1 MTVLRDVAI
10 VILAVEA
17 FVLMLLPLVVLGG
30 LVYGLWW
37 LRRHENLPSWLRLT
51 RAYVSLGLS
60 YVELAMALIVRPILF
75 VNGALATVQSLATTL
90 FGAREGSEPIHQI
103 DEAAGQ

>member
-1 MTVLRDVAI
+1 MTVFRDVAI

-60 YVELAMALIVRPILF
+60 YVELAMAMIVRPILF
-75 VNGALATVQSLATTL
+75 VNGALATAQRWATAL
-90 FGAREGSEPIHQI
+90 FGTKEEPKPIPQV